1 MREAN
6 LTGAITAMAFYVTAA
21 LVFILRMAGYPK
33 AGFWIGIAALCL
45 AVPLV
50 WLLWRAPA
58 LQRPPLYY
66 VLIALVLAWL
76 IAELLLDYIL
86 KADFRGGGPL
96 LISYV
101 VLFFAAGG
109 GLIGMAFQ
117 AGKAWG
123 IVAITMFLIT
133 AALAFIQRFVTGK

>member
-1 MREAN
+1 MRQAN
-6 LTGAITAMAFYVTAA
+6 LTGAIVAMAFYITAM

-33 AGFWIGIAALCL
+33 AGFWIGIVELCL
-45 AVPLV
+45 AVPLI

-66 VLIALVLAWL
+66 VQIAFVLLWL

-96 LISYV
+96 LIGYV
-101 VLFFAAGG
+101 VLFFAASG
-109 GLIGMAFQ
+109 GLIGVAFQ

-123 IVAITMFLIT
+123 IAAIALFLIT
-133 AALAFIQRFVTGK
+133 GALAFIQRFVTGK